1 MTIASS
7 NFTILGYGNYTNPG
21 TSSEAKP
28 LTLKELPMTGESL
41 GYQTQSISS
50 SNINSSRQILD
61 TIQTGYDVSGGI
73 QIEFAPKVYDK
84 FLSAALWASWQV
96 SEVNDSVA
104 VTVDH
109 DHATPATAR
118 TITLGTSIFSATPAT
133 DKITVGQFFRLVAS
147 GASPIPKALEGVYQV
162 ESVTSGTVAVVKA
175 VDGATPFAASA
186 TAGDATIQASMIRA
200 PENGS
205 STNMVRQSFL
215 LEKRQSDLSTELF
228 TYFTKCYL
236 NTLSIS
242 AQSAALLTG
251 SIDFMGAESAMV
263 EASYASGTTAAY
275 TSADAFNGYN
285 AVNHVK
291 EVIVNGKNLNG
302 STNEQ
307 FIQGFD
313 FQITNNLRGVKA
325 IGHLGNVDT
334 LAGQLGITGNINV
347 FFKNKN
353 LYNLFIN
360 QTEFPLSF
368 RVENENGDSYVFSF
382 PRVTI
387 SSDSMSSGGNDQD
400 LVENMQWTAMFDS
413 TLKTSMQIDRFF
425 TTY

>member
-1 MTIASS
+1 MAIASS

-21 TSSEAKP
+21 TGSEAAP
-28 LTLKELPMTGESL
+28 TSLKEIAMTGESL

-84 FLSAALWASWQV
+84 FLSASLWAAWQA
-96 SEVNDSVA
+96 SEVNDA
-104 VTVDH
+104 ITVSIDH

-118 TITLGTSIFSATPAT
+118 TITVSTSIFSATPVT
-133 DKITVGQFFRLVAS
+133 DKIAVGQFFRLKAS
-147 GASPIPKALEGVYQV
+147 GASPIDSLLEGVYQV

-175 VDGATPFAASA
+175 VDGATPFKASA
-186 TAGDATIQASMIRA
+186 TTADATIQASMIRA
-200 PENGS
+200 PENGA
-205 STNMVRQSFL
+205 STNMIRQSFL
-215 LEKRQSDLSTELF
+215 LEKRQSDLATELF
-228 TYFTKCYL
+228 TYFTKCYV
-236 NTLSIS
+236 NTFSLS

-251 SIDFMGAESAMV
+251 SIDFMGATSAMQTTSL
-263 EASYASGTTAAY
+263 ATGTTASY
-275 TSADAFNGYN
+275 TSADSFNGYN

-302 STNEQ
+302 TANTQ

-313 FQITNNLRGVKA
+313 FQVTNNLRGAKA

-334 LAGQLGITGNINV
+334 LAGQLGITGNMNV
-347 FFKNKN
+347 FFENKN
-353 LYNLFIN
+353 MYDLFIN
-360 QTEFPLSF
+360 QTEFALSF
-368 RVENENGDSYVFSF
+368 RIENENGDSYVFSF

-413 TLKTSMQIDRFF
+413 TLKTSMQIDRLY